1 MEEVEKVP
9 SHINSLSRCLPS
21 PSPPLKLKQPHKKM
35 PNNNSK
41 KVPEV
46 LRRVY
51 GHRVR
56 TLAETIV
63 SLLPPPECRCRG
75 RICLGCSG
83 SDAFSFL
90 LRQDDP
96 SDYHRLLTQSFA
108 LFSQD
113 SPRILVFYPD
123 HNWQQENIV
132 RNTVELM
139 MYNSDVSYNVI
150 CNGYDKL
157 ARSSLSIKYLS
168 TSAWSL
174 LLTRI
179 GDEVMVHLLK
189 FASIFLSNSS
199 KNHLQVTGPPMNN
212 SLQYCKYS
220 KYKIHGPQSGCQY
233 QQTSPVAGHIQSG
246 PRKTGR
252 VDIEETSKSDAPIS
266 VNQSGR
272 SLGTCSYL
280 LLGQRKKRRIEIE
293 GRPKMDGAISGLQP
307 SGSFG
312 IGNFM
317 GSATHEVDGKPRKRR
332 RPFSWQRR
340 RIRRQTKSPEEN
352 VIRNCASICN
362 AEETPNGKIQQ
373 SSELN
378 LETPISLDRNTEF
391 LSVSACNNKSLCSL
405 PGDMC
410 QNLPSS
416 MDSEQHHTLK
426 VQSKKVTSNCFC
438 SLILQSPQK
447 FRRVAQI
454 KRRYMFYN
462 SHFSHSIFPRSH
474 ILNKLKPNASGAN
487 SLIKLIFGVPDE
499 QIIAHSSCGFHN
511 NGYCPI
517 RSKCLYHSLQ
527 DQLKTLIRNSQCCH
541 HLKLMNKH
549 CPASNFRPCSGGDD
563 GLTSKVL
570 RQQGILSMETQVWDY
585 QFELNGSYCR
595 HEQVIS
601 FIWAVCRSI
610 IPLDLLGA
618 PSSWRA
624 LRRNV
629 SKFVQLRR
637 FEDFDM
643 VQCMHGLKTS
653 CFPFLSKSTESSCCL
668 CNHKMSGVWGE
679 GSNMLKG
686 HKKLENAKII
696 LKNKLFES
704 WIFWFFSYLVV
715 PMVRANFY
723 VTETKAG
730 NQDVFYYQVSIWR
743 KLMNGAISSLK
754 EQNYSCLDRI
764 SFESILGKRPFG
776 FSKVRFLPKENGVRT
791 IANMTAPSKA
801 WLSNKTFSSKN
812 CSVAMAKKAGM
823 CSKQNLFSFRSV
835 NSVLHDLHVVLNR
848 IKVEHPEKLGSS
860 VFDYN
865 DIYRKLCVFHSG
877 LRNGSKAMPRVFIVI
892 GDVSEAFDSVDQD
905 KLLSIMKDALYDD
918 KYLVK
923 KYAQVVCS
931 KKFLRVQYHNVSADQ
946 SSDSDITTSLAA
958 VQLPSLSGVLID
970 QGTSKQIGQ
979 QFLHLLLCEHVKQN
993 ILQVGQNFYLQ
1004 EVGIPQGSVLSSL
1017 LCSFYYGHLERNVIF
1032 PWLRKICEHC
1042 TIRCEN
1048 FRELGISRCLHDSD
1062 HTSLQSD
1069 STCGGPIPSN
1079 DDVTCPG
1086 RLQMVNLDK
1095 GHKLCLQG
1103 KQGFQNENV
1112 SFPKYM
1118 LLRLIDDFLF
1128 ISTSKQQASSF
1139 FFRMQRGFRDYNCS
1153 MNGQKF
1159 CMNFDV
1165 EHQSGLLEN
1174 GRYKGDDGVS
1184 FLPWSGL
1191 LVNCQ
1196 TLEIQA
1202 DYTRYRGTH
1211 MSSRLKVSVQSKP
1224 ARHLKEKL
1232 CDYLRPKCHPIFY
1245 DSNINSP
1252 AIVRLNAYQTFLLCA
1267 MKFHCYFCAMPNI
1280 GSLSPKY
1287 YLEIIQRSLR
1297 LKKEELKW
1305 LGLSAY
1311 IRALRKK
1318 HSRHKELILLL
1329 RSNIETYERMGSTSP
1344 HLKYAVD
1351 DSHSSMLWKIKY

>member
-637 FEDFDM
+637 
-643 VQCMHGLKTS
+643 
-653 CFPFLSKSTESSCCL
+653 
-668 CNHKMSGVWGE
+668 
-679 GSNMLKG
+679 
-686 HKKLENAKII
+686 
-696 LKNKLFES
+696 
-704 WIFWFFSYLVV
+704 
-715 PMVRANFY
+715 
-723 VTETKAG
+723 
-730 NQDVFYYQVSIWR
+730 
-743 KLMNGAISSLK
+743 
-754 EQNYSCLDRI
+754 
-764 SFESILGKRPFG
+764 
-776 FSKVRFLPKENGVRT
+776 
-791 IANMTAPSKA
+791 
-801 WLSNKTFSSKN
+801 
-812 CSVAMAKKAGM
+812 
-823 CSKQNLFSFRSV
+823 
-835 NSVLHDLHVVLNR
+835 

-1287 YLEIIQRSLR
+1287 YLEIIQRSLSYMYKLIKKQMHSIKIGSHLQPIFR